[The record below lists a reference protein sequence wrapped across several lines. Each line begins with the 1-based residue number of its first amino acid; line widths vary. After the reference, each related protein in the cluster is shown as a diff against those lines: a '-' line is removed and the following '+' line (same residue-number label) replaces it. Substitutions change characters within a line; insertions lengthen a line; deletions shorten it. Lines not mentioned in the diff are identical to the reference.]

1 MSSHVLISTLDSE
14 LARFLARGLLDSGCE
29 VLGFGIRENTLGA
42 LKSLPGFRFQ
52 KIDLSR
58 QNVVRSWLYGVTDV
72 LIIDEGEGLLPRM
85 DRLYEALI
93 HLKSRIPRVLYLSN
107 FRVFP
112 ESRAYAEKFPVP
124 QHEGMIPEA
133 AAEIMVANYQNHM
146 DAPASILRMARLLG
160 PKLSGDED
168 LGTFLKSLKKLKQL
182 DLGLSGARQIQ
193 FTAQDE
199 ILEAVK
205 ILLGSEW
212 RGLETFHCVSYS
224 RPLKDALRQF
234 LKILNPKCR
243 ILEHESLASKVMR
256 RTGEMS
262 SMARRF
268 MIQKNLLPDYE
279 WLQGPLLES
288 ADSNRLFRF
297 REPDLKQ
304 LFLGIGRS

>member
-29 VLGFGIRENTLGA
+29 VLGFGMRENTLGA

-52 KIDLSR
+52 KVDLTR
-58 QNVVRSWLYGVTDV
+58 QSVVRSWLYGVTDV
-72 LIIDEGEGLLPRM
+72 LIMDEGDGLLPRM

-112 ESRAYAEKFPVP
+112 ENGSYAEKFPVP

-146 DAPASILRMARLLG
+146 DAPAAILRTARILG
-160 PKLSGDED
+160 PKFSGDQD
-168 LGTFLKSLKKLKQL
+168 LGIFLKSLKKLKQV
-182 DLGLSGARQIQ
+182 DLGLSAGRQIQ

-224 RPLKDALRQF
+224 RTLKDALRQF
-234 LKILNPKCR
+234 LKILNPQCR
-243 ILEHESLASKVMR
+243 ILEHETLASRMIRK
-256 RTGEMS
+256 TGELS
-262 SMARRF
+262 STARRF
-268 MIQKNLLPDYE
+268 MVQKNLLPDYE
-279 WLQGPLLES
+279 WLEGPLLES
-288 ADSNRLFRF
+288 GDSNRLFRF
-297 REPDLKQ
+297 KEPDLKQ
-304 LFLGIGRS
+304 IFLGPGRV